1 MNLKSRLEDL
11 RTGGNPVRK
20 GIPKIVEI
28 RMGFPNGISEWTRIR
43 VRAGRPSYEPDHGL
57 KSRLGDLRA
66 GADPIFGYSSYSDFS
81 FGYSSYSDF
90 SFGFSDFSFG

>member
-28 RMGFPNGISEWTRIR
+28 RMGFPNGISDPNGISEWDFRMDPNPR
-43 VRAGRPSYEPDHGL
+43 
-57 KSRLGDLRA
+57 KSREAQLRA
-66 GADPIFGYSSYSDFS
+66 GSRT
-81 FGYSSYSDF
+81 
-90 SFGFSDFSFG
+90 